1 MHYKTALLTALAV
14 ATFTVAAPVNVGGV
28 YRLFTL
34 NKAPLMDSETTEA
47 KVPAAVNPLIDFF
60 YIGYDKHA
68 ETESDLED
76 REIKITAK
84 DRD

>member
-14 ATFTVAAPVNVGGV
+14 VTFTVAAPVNV
-28 YRLFTL
+28 R
-34 NKAPLMDSETTEA
+34 EITEA
-47 KVPAAVNPLIDFF
+47 KVPSAVNPVIDFF
-60 YIGYDKHA
+60 YIGYDQNA

-84 DRD
+84 DSN